1 MIDLGHLP
9 NPQLSFPI
17 LFPDMYLGPSQIMA
31 WTSRSPLDSVPWM
44 SHSSSD
50 AVLQMQAIT
59 LKPHSKQATS
69 LLLLINGTTA
79 YPFAQA
85 GNLDWFLIVFLP
97 LRKKRF
103 KNTGLWAPWRDTELM
118 SGVTLSHGDPV
129 AEGLGLEPALP
140 IDHPT
145 THFKRWKLRWKFI
158 AGLTFVHRFWCSRAL
173 FTHLFWFGLNKLIH
187 L

>member
-1 MIDLGHLP
+1 MKRNREIQSTTSRKFNESKQID
-9 NPQLSFPI
+9 
-17 LFPDMYLGPSQIMA
+17 PSRIMA

-50 AVLQMQAIT
+50 TILQMQAIT

-85 GNLDWFLIVFLP
+85 GNLDWFLIAFLL

-129 AEGLGLEPALP
+129 AKGLGLEPALP
-140 IDHPT
+140 ISSCVT
-145 THFKRWKLRWKFI
+145 CANSLTSLWLIFI
-158 AGLTFVHRFWCSRAL
+158 NHKIGEYLPWCISED
-173 FTHLFWFGLNKLIH
+173 
-187 L
+187 